1 LAQQRKVSRGPRK
14 GWTPEALARREKALG
29 PNPWGGYNHNNLG
42 CEFFRMGAW
51 LHAVHEFER
60 AVEINPWNASF
71 KANLARAYLAADELQ
86 KAQSSALAAMR
97 QDASLAQA
105 WFASALTQER
115 LGDASVAIEHYR
127 ECLALKPALGLKREA
142 EENLELL
149 AHEESM
155 KGRRE
160 GT

>member
-1 LAQQRKVSRGPRK
+1 
-14 GWTPEALARREKALG
+14 
-29 PNPWGGYNHNNLG
+29 
-42 CEFFRMGAW
+42 MGAW

-127 ECLALKPALGLKREA
+127 KCLSLKPALGLKREV

-149 AHEESM
+149 VREANM

-160 GT
+160 GA

>member
-51 LHAVHEFER
+51 LHAVYEFER

-71 KANLARAYLAADELQ
+71 KANLARAYLAAGELK
-86 KAQSSALAAMR
+86 KAQVSALASLG

-105 WFASALTQER
+105 WFAGALTLER
-115 LGDASVAIEHYR
+115 LGNTSEAIEHYR
-127 ECLALKPALGLKREA
+127 KCLSLKPALGLKREV

-149 AHEESM
+149 VREARM
-155 KGRRE
+155 KERKE
-160 GT
+160 GA